1 MSKLYVFAIGGSGS
15 RVLRSLTMLM
25 ASGVGSPNEVI
36 PIIIDPDTPN
46 GDRVR
51 TEELLRLYESIRAE
65 LSFNESVKNRF
76 FSTELSSINKNGIFT
91 IPIQGTSGIA
101 YENWLN
107 LNTMSLENQ
116 ALARMLFSNANLSSK
131 MDVGF
136 KGNPNIGSV
145 VLNQL
150 AKQRGDFNTFE
161 TNFVKG
167 DKVFIISSIFGGTG
181 ASGFPLLL
189 KTFRTSTNKALAQA
203 PIGAVSLLPYFNLK
217 DNPKSSIKA
226 DSFIT
231 KAKAALNYYEKNVTG
246 NKTLDDM
253 YYLGDDISS
262 KSYDNCDGGDEQLN
276 DAHVI
281 ELLAALSILDFDS
294 KQINIEIKSR
304 ATNFHEF
311 GLMTD
316 QPREIIFSD
325 FGDKTKRKIR
335 IPLTQMALFNSYLNN
350 RSLDHRLSQRWAKD
364 RNSIL
369 GDTLFNSEFY
379 GDFSNFKDL
388 FNVWLSELGGN
399 KIGFKPFKDDSEVM
413 GDELEIVHGITP
425 KYGFLSKKGFDLMDV
440 RLGKNLGNVQQNLSA
455 PKTFMELFYIT
466 TLELCTN
473 NLKMN

>member
-25 ASGVGSPNEVI
+25 ASGVGTSNEVV

-65 LSFNESVKNRF
+65 LSFNESIKNRF
-76 FSTELSSINKNGIFT
+76 FSTELASINKNGVYT
-91 IPIQGTSGIA
+91 IPIHGTSGIA

-107 LNTMSLENQ
+107 LNTMSPENQ

-150 AKQRGDFNTFE
+150 TKQRGDFNTFE

-262 KSYDNCDGGDEQLN
+262 KSYDNCDGGDEQQN

-294 KQINIEIKSR
+294 KQINIEAKAR

-316 QPREIIFSD
+316 PSKEIIFSD

-335 IPLTQMALFNSYLNN
+335 IPLTQMALLNSYLNN

-379 GDFSNFKDL
+379 SNFLTFKDL
-388 FNVWLSELGGN
+388 FNGWLTELGNN
-399 KIGFKPFKDDSEVM
+399 KIGFKPFKTDTEVVSD
-413 GDELEIVHGITP
+413 GLEIVHGVKP
-425 KYGFLSKKGFDLMDV
+425 KYGILSKKGYDLMDV
-440 RLGKNLGNVQQNLSA
+440 RLGKNLSDVQQNLSA
-455 PKTFMELFYIT
+455 PMTFMELFFIT